1 MTLPKGGGPR
11 DGVPEPVGP
20 RADPTGGLGVA
31 TGFWMHAAASLHDT
45 GWGHPEH
52 QGRLRSLASAVGKDL
67 LTLHGHVEALE
78 PRAATTRE
86 LERVHPA
93 PYLARIRARVAEAER
108 EDRVLE
114 FAPETPVSTASW
126 EAVAGSAGAALEAV
140 EAVADGRFRTG
151 FAATRPP
158 GHHASEDR
166 AMGFCLVNHVA
177 VAARHLQVTKRA
189 RRIAI
194 VDWDVHHGNGT
205 QEIFYDDPTVYYLS
219 LHQSPLFPGTGS
231 ASERGAGPGEGT
243 TRNVPLPPGTDGPAL
258 ARALDRALDAA
269 AAEFTPDFILVSA
282 GFDGLR
288 GDPLGGFRLEPSD
301 YHALTCRVLH
311 WADAACRGQVV
322 AVLEGGYDPQ
332 RTGQA
337 TVATLRAL
345 ARLPD
350 PFEP

>member
-1 MTLPKGGGPR
+1 MEPGAGGSVGSA
-11 DGVPEPVGP
+11 GV
-20 RADPTGGLGVA
+20 T

-52 QGRLRSLASAVGKDL
+52 QGRLRTLASAVGKDL

-78 PRAATTRE
+78 PRSATLGE
-86 LERVHPA
+86 VERVHPGH
-93 PYLARIRARVAEAER
+93 YLARIQDRVAEAER
-108 EDRVLE
+108 EGRVLE
-114 FAPETPVSTASW
+114 FAPETPVSAASW
-126 EAVAGSAGAALEAV
+126 EAMAGSAGAAIEAV
-140 EAVADGRFRTG
+140 EAVSDGRFRTG

-177 VAARHLQVTKRA
+177 VAARHLQATGRA
-189 RRIAI
+189 SRVAI

-205 QEIFYDDPTVYYLS
+205 QDIFYDDPSVYYLS
-219 LHQSPLFPGTGS
+219 LHQAPLFPGTGS
-231 ASERGAGPGEGT
+231 AAERGAGAGEGT
-243 TRNVPLPPGTDGPAL
+243 TRNVPLPAGTDGPTL
-258 ARALDRALDAA
+258 AGALDHALEAA
-269 AAEFTPDFILVSA
+269 SAEFTPDFILVSA
-282 GFDGLR
+282 GFDALA

-301 YHALTCRVLH
+301 FHVLTARVLH
-311 WADAACRGQVV
+311 WADAACSGRVV
-322 AVLEGGYDPQ
+322 AVLEGGYDPR

-350 PFEP
+350 PVQP